1 MAGNSA
7 WNQTVKKAFK
17 MGRSVNKGYSLK
29 QAMKDAK
36 KIYRKGKGMSMTAK
50 KYRRSS
56 KKSGYGRR
64 RTHGRRYR
72 GGESLGLPIPKLMGG
87 DQEEQEQKQEQDEV
101 KGGTHA
107 TVPKMVMGGKNDDED
122 EE

>member
-1 MAGNSA
+1 
-7 WNQTVKKAFK
+7 

-36 KIYRKGKGMSMTAK
+36 KIYRKGKRVTAK

-64 RTHGRRYR
+64 RTRGRRYR
-72 GGESLGLPIPKLMGG
+72 GGITIPKIMGG
-87 DQEEQEQKQEQDEV
+87 DQEEEEQEEEEDEV
-101 KGGTHA
+101 KGGTHPPG
-107 TVPKMVMGGKNDDED
+107 PKVMGGKNDDDNED
-122 EE
+122 EK

>member
-7 WNQTVKKAFK
+7 WNQAVKQAFK

-36 KIYRKGKGMSMTAK
+36 KIYRKGKGVTAK

-64 RTHGRRYR
+64 RTRGRRYR
-72 GGESLGLPIPKLMGG
+72 GGEGLPIPKIMGG
-87 DQEEQEQKQEQDEV
+87 DQEEEEQEEEQDEV
-101 KGGTHA
+101 KG
-107 TVPKMVMGGKNDDED
+107 
-122 EE
+122 